1 MPASETTHLTAANPE
16 PDTVT
21 AGSQVKARWFR
32 RHTALVRAAHW
43 VNVVCFT
50 LLLMSGLQIFN
61 AHPALYVG
69 AQSDFAH
76 PAIAISAQR
85 TSGGIKGETA
95 VFGHEFDTTGVLGV
109 SSMDG
114 QPTPRAFPNW
124 STIPSYQDLA
134 TGRRWH
140 FFFAWLLVLNGIIY
154 FIFGFASRHFRRD
167 LLPSYA
173 ELRHIGADIL
183 DHLRLRFPRGEA
195 AKRYNVLQQLAYLAV
210 VFVLFPLVVLTGLTM
225 SPGIDTTVPQLLSV
239 FGGRQTARL
248 IHFLAASGLVLFVV
262 VHLAMVLVSG
272 VWNNLRSMITGWY
285 DLGTQPR

>member
-1 MPASETTHLTAANPE
+1 MLDVETSPLTAVERDPRPYGADAPR
-16 PDTVT
+16 
-21 AGSQVKARWFR
+21 GGRWFH
-32 RHTALVRAAHW
+32 RHTALVRVTHW
-43 VNVVCFT
+43 VNVVCFS

-76 PAIAISAQR
+76 PTIAISAQR
-85 TSGGIKGETA
+85 AAGGIKGEA
-95 VFGHEFDTTGVLGV
+95 RVFGHEFDTTGVLGV
-109 SSMDG
+109 SSTDG
-114 QPTPRAFPNW
+114 QPTPRAFPSW

-154 FIFGFASRHFRRD
+154 FIFGFVSRHFRHD
-167 LLPSYA
+167 LLPGLA
-173 ELRHIGADIL
+173 ELRHIGTDIL
-183 DHLRLRFPRGEA
+183 DHLRFRFPRGEA
-195 AKRYNVLQQLAYLAV
+195 AKRYNVLQQLAYLTV

-225 SPGIDTTVPQLLSV
+225 SPGIDTAVPQLLFV

-248 IHFLAASGLVLFVV
+248 IHFLAASGLVLFVI

-285 DLGTQPR
+285 DLGTQRQ